1 MRVSARSISTV
12 LMGALLLGFVVAA
25 PAGAF
30 GQSDPS
36 THRSITDTRFDWP
49 TWSSVVR
56 VATLRDHNTRIV
68 VLGTTLLGLAAG
80 LVGTFAYL
88 RRRALMGD
96 ALSHAT
102 LPGVAAAFLITG
114 EKNLTYLLLGATVTG
129 VLGVLAVL
137 AIRQSS
143 RIREDAAIGIVLSV
157 FFGAGLALMSI
168 VQSTST
174 GNAAG
179 LNQFI
184 YGKAA
189 SMITSDATMIGIVAF
204 VVVTGTILMFKEFRI
219 VCFDQDFAASM
230 GRSVVLIDLMM
241 MGFVVLTTVIGLQA
255 VGLILIVA
263 LLIIP
268 AAAARFWTDDLKA
281 MTMFA
286 GTIGAMSGW
295 IGASFSALLPKM
307 PTGAIIVLTAGIL
320 FLFSMVFALRRGI
333 LPESVR
339 RIRLRRRIA
348 LQHLLRAMAEIE
360 ERTGKPTPIDSA
372 ELVNMRSWT
381 QRDLRRLTNRAKGAG
396 LLTRKSW
403 TELELTKLGRT
414 HAQRVL
420 RNHRLWETYLI
431 EHADIAPSHVDRDAD
446 EIEHVLSEELIDEL
460 ERALEAGQDIPPSP
474 HDDTPDTAR
483 TMP

>member
-1 MRVSARSISTV
+1 MGI
-12 LMGALLLGFVVAA
+12 LMLGVICFATDQ
-25 PAGAF
+25 AF
-30 GQSDPS
+30 GQSAPS
-36 THRSITDTRFDWP
+36 SHRTITDTRFDWP
-49 TWSSVVR
+49 TWENILR
-56 VATLRDHNTRIV
+56 VALLRDHNTRIV

-102 LPGVAAAFLITG
+102 LPGVALAFLFTG

-157 FFGAGLALMSI
+157 FFGAGMALMSV
-168 VQSTST
+168 VQSTSN

-189 SMITSDATMIGIVAF
+189 SMVRGDAWMIGIAAF
-204 VVVTGTILMFKEFRI
+204 IVVVGTIAMFKEFRI

-230 GRSVVLIDLMM
+230 GRSVVAIDLLM

-268 AAAARFWTDDLKA
+268 AAAARFWTDDLKV
-281 MTMFA
+281 MTVLA
-286 GTIGAMSGW
+286 GGIGAVSGW
-295 IGASFSALLPKM
+295 LGASFSALLPKM
-307 PTGAIIVLTAGIL
+307 PTGAIIVLTAGVL
-320 FLFSMVFALRRGI
+320 FLLSMVFAFRRGM
-333 LPESVR
+333 LAGAFR

-360 ERTGKPTPIDSA
+360 ERTGEPTQVDTND
-372 ELVNMRSWT
+372 LLTMRSWVMH
-381 QRDLRRLTNRAKGAG
+381 DLRRLAIRAKGAG
-396 LLTRKSW
+396 FITRKSW
-403 TELELTKLGRT
+403 AELELTKLGRT
-414 HAQRVL
+414 HARRVL

-460 ERALEAGQDIPPSP
+460 EKALEAGQEIPPSP
-474 HDDTPDTAR
+474 HDDDGPIASGVK
-483 TMP
+483 P

>member
-1 MRVSARSISTV
+1 MILIGTW
-12 LMGALLLGFVVAA
+12 LLGVLVAT
-25 PAGAF
+25 
-30 GQSDPS
+30 PS
-36 THRSITDTRFDWP
+36 IALALDSTTPHRSITDTRFDWP
-49 TWSSVVR
+49 SWDNIVR
-56 VATLRDHNTRIV
+56 VAMLRDHNTRVV
-68 VLGTTLLGLAAG
+68 VLGTSLLGLAAG

-102 LPGVAAAFLITG
+102 LPGVAIAFLITG
-114 EKNLTYLLLGATVTG
+114 QKNLTYLLLGATVTG

-157 FFGAGLALMSI
+157 FFGAGMALMSI
-168 VQSTST
+168 VQSTSD

-189 SMITSDATMIGIVAF
+189 SMVRGDALLIGIAAI
-204 VVVTGTILMFKEFRI
+204 VVVVGTILMFKEFRI

-230 GRSVVLIDLMM
+230 GRSVLSIDLLM

-268 AAAARFWTDDLKA
+268 AAAARFWTDDLKV
-281 MTMFA
+281 MTIFA
-286 GTIGAMSGW
+286 GSIGAVSGW
-295 IGASFSALLPKM
+295 LGASFSALLPKM
-307 PTGAIIVLTAGIL
+307 PTGAIIVLTAGAL
-320 FLFSMVFALRRGI
+320 FLFSMVFAFRRGI
-333 LPESVR
+333 LAGAVR
-339 RIRLRRRIA
+339 HYRLRRRIA

-360 ERTGKPTPIDSA
+360 ERKGGPTEVASN
-372 ELVNMRSWT
+372 ELLTMRSWVMS
-381 QRDLRRLTNRAKGAG
+381 DLRRLAKRATGSG
-396 LLTRKSW
+396 LITKKSW
-403 TELELTKLGRT
+403 SELELTKLGRT

-446 EIEHVLSEELIDEL
+446 EIEHVLSEELINEL
-460 ERALEAGQDIPPSP
+460 ELALEAGQDIPPSP
-474 HDDTPDTAR
+474 HDDDVAVVAGAKP
-483 TMP
+483 

>member
-1 MRVSARSISTV
+1 
-12 LMGALLLGFVVAA
+12 
-25 PAGAF
+25 
-30 GQSDPS
+30 
-36 THRSITDTRFDWP
+36 
-49 TWSSVVR
+49 
-56 VATLRDHNTRIV
+56 
-68 VLGTTLLGLAAG
+68 
-80 LVGTFAYL
+80 
-88 RRRALMGD
+88 
-96 ALSHAT
+96 
-102 LPGVAAAFLITG
+102 
-114 EKNLTYLLLGATVTG
+114 LLLGATVTG

-157 FFGAGLALMSI
+157 FFGAGLALMSV

-189 SMITSDATMIGIVAF
+189 SMVTGDAYMIGTVAI
-204 VVVTGTILMFKEFRI
+204 VVVFGTILMFKEFRI

-230 GRSVVLIDLMM
+230 GLSVVAVDLLM

-268 AAAARFWTDDLKA
+268 AAAARFWTDDLKV
-281 MTMFA
+281 MTIFA
-286 GTIGAMSGW
+286 GGIGAVSGW
-295 IGASFSALLPKM
+295 LGASFSALLPKM
-307 PTGAIIVLTAGIL
+307 PTGAIIVLTAGGL

-333 LPESVR
+333 LAGAVR
-339 RIRLRRRIA
+339 RISLRRRIA
-348 LQHLLRAMAEIE
+348 LQHLLRAFAEIE
-360 ERTGKPTPIDSA
+360 ERTGQPTAVDSN
-372 ELVNMRSWT
+372 ELLTMRSWVM
-381 QRDLRRLTNRAKGAG
+381 RDLRRLANRATGAG
-396 LLTRKSW
+396 LLTRKPWSK
-403 TELELTKLGRT
+403 LELTKLGRLR
-414 HAQRVL
+414 ARRVL

-460 ERALEAGQDIPPSP
+460 ELALAAGQDIPPSP
-474 HDDTPDTAR
+474 HEDGAPDIVRAE
-483 TMP
+483 P